1 MGEDKDYSLNRAFNI
16 TFTYG
21 LVFLCRPSLTWLSVN
36 TWAPYDYATSSSSIS
51 SPILNQSPLPFSLQ
65 LSKLKLLAFVF
76 LSHMEG
82 IIPFVYKAIVQYK
95 NEKQVPAIRSWLCDS
110 PSTSYIRLPSG
121 DSGRFQDGSY
131 SAASPS
137 STTTQILISTGVQSP
152 LRHLTPRR
160 VAA

>member
-1 MGEDKDYSLNRAFNI
+1 
-16 TFTYG
+16 
-21 LVFLCRPSLTWLSVN
+21 
-36 TWAPYDYATSSSSIS
+36 
-51 SPILNQSPLPFSLQ
+51 
-65 LSKLKLLAFVF
+65 
-76 LSHMEG
+76 MEG

-137 STTTQILISTGVQSP
+137 SKSASSTTTQILISTGVQSP

-160 VAA
+160 VVA